1 MKQKTLSVS
10 PRSELGRCPVRRLRK
25 AKQIPAILYG
35 GEAGPRPITLIEKE
49 FRMLMRSIS
58 GAAAIIQ
65 LEGLGTE
72 SILSVIKCI
81 ERNRRTDNF
90 DHVDFQEVSATKPMQ
105 TQIPVHL
112 KGEAYGV
119 KSENGLIDWVSH
131 QVAISC
137 LPKDLPEYIEVDISN
152 LRIHHSIHI
161 KDLPALAGI
170 TFNAHPDQVVVACI
184 EQQVAEEAPK
194 PAAAPTPTAA
204 PAKTPAKAPAKAKK

>member
-10 PRSELGRCPVRRLRK
+10 PRNELGRCPVRRLRK
-25 AKQIPAILYG
+25 ANQIPAILYG

-65 LEGLGTE
+65 LEGLGKE
-72 SILSVIKCI
+72 SILSVIKSV
-81 ERNRRTDNF
+81 ERNPRSDNF
-90 DHVDFQEVSATKPMQ
+90 AHVDFQEVSAKKFMQ
-105 TQIPVHL
+105 TLIPVHL

-131 QVAISC
+131 QISISC

-152 LRIHHSIHI
+152 LKIHHSIHI
-161 KDLPALAGI
+161 KDLPAMEGI
-170 TFNAHPDQVVVACI
+170 TFNAHPEQVIVACI

-194 PAAAPTPTAA
+194 PAAAPA
-204 PAKTPAKAPAKAKK
+204 PTPAAAAPAKAKK

>member
-10 PRSELGRCPVRRLRK
+10 PRNELGRCPVRRLRK
-25 AKQIPAILYG
+25 AKQIPAIVYG
-35 GEAGPRPITLIEKE
+35 GEAGPRPITLLEKE

-65 LEGLGTE
+65 LEGLGKE
-72 SILSVIKCI
+72 SILSVIKAV
-81 ERNRRTDNF
+81 ERNPRSDSF

-105 TQIPVHL
+105 TLIPVHL

-131 QVAISC
+131 QVSISC

-152 LRIHHSIHI
+152 LRMHHSIHI
-161 KDLPALAGI
+161 KDLQALPGI
-170 TFNAHPDQVVVACI
+170 SFNGQPDQVVVACI

-194 PAAAPTPTAA
+194 PSAATPAAAPAA
-204 PAKTPAKAPAKAKK
+204 PAKGKK